1 MNVHE
6 ARRKCPEII
15 LLPPN
20 FERYR
25 KASKEIFS
33 ILRSYTSLVEPVS
46 IDEGY
51 MDVTELTRER
61 HALEIADE
69 IQRRILKELDLPCSI
84 GVAPNK
90 FLAKT
95 ASDMKKPMGITV
107 LRKREVPQLL
117 WPLEVIE
124 MHGVGEKTAM
134 KLNNINLKTIGD
146 LAKADDYKLRTALGI
161 NGERLKQRA
170 NGEDEREVDP
180 NSIYDTKSVGNSTT
194 LHADETDLKELR
206 KTIEMLSGKVAAR
219 LKAKRLAGTTIILY
233 IRDASWHNQTRSK
246 TVSNAVQ
253 VKEEIFEI
261 AWRLFQNHWDEEPVR
276 LLGVTVSN
284 VIDKNEITQ
293 QLSMFNFEEHPNAHT
308 PQEISR
314 IKRLL
319 KRNPHITINEL
330 WYKMKRKYMYKRN
343 ITSLYRVVQKLVK
356 SKEENKISGTS
367 KRKHDQEYH
376 TPKMMGEKWQIDVKY
391 VPKECKSA
399 ALANDLNF
407 YQYTCIDEA
416 TRERFLYWYEEHTPE
431 NTVDFVK
438 RCIEYYGYKPK
449 TIQTDNGIEFTY
461 NRADVKKKHPMDILL
476 ELMNIIHHKIRP
488 RTPEHT

>member
-1 MNVHE
+1 MTHKGRIIFHVDMNSFYASVEQSYDPSLKGKPIAIAGNPKERRGILVTCSYEARAKGVYTTMNVHE

-33 ILRSYTSLVEPVS
+33 ILRSYTPLVEPVS

-84 GVAPNK
+84 GLAPNK

-124 MHGVGEKTAM
+124 MHGVGEKTAI

-253 VKEEIFEI
+253 LKEEIFEI

-293 QLSMFNFEEHPNAHT
+293 QLSMFNFEEHA
-308 PQEISR
+308 
-314 IKRLL
+314 
-319 KRNPHITINEL
+319 
-330 WYKMKRKYMYKRN
+330 
-343 ITSLYRVVQKLVK
+343 
-356 SKEENKISGTS
+356 KEEPI
-367 KRKHDQEYH
+367 
-376 TPKMMGEKWQIDVKY
+376 I
-391 VPKECKSA
+391 
-399 ALANDLNF
+399 
-407 YQYTCIDEA
+407 
-416 TRERFLYWYEEHTPE
+416 
-431 NTVDFVK
+431 
-438 RCIEYYGYKPK
+438 
-449 TIQTDNGIEFTY
+449 
-461 NRADVKKKHPMDILL
+461 
-476 ELMNIIHHKIRP
+476 ELMDKLEKKFGKGVIQRGIDAPKQGKYHANTSFSKDFLDDHR
-488 RTPEHT
+488 